1 MDYFGYYWYR
11 NKIKN
16 FEILIVLCFKNV
28 FIMDE
33 FNIVEWNFMKRIW
46 IMWFER
52 FKYLILI
59 YVFIELEIIDIRV
72 KILLV

>member
-1 MDYFGYYWYR
+1 MKW

-16 FEILIVLCFKNV
+16 FEILIVLCFRNV

-46 IMWFER
+46 IKWFER

>member
-1 MDYFGYYWYR
+1 
-11 NKIKN
+11 
-16 FEILIVLCFKNV
+16 
-28 FIMDE
+28 MDE

-46 IMWFER
+46 IKWFER

>member
-1 MDYFGYYWYR
+1 MKW

-59 YVFIELEIIDIRV
+59 MYL
-72 KILLV
+72 

>member
-1 MDYFGYYWYR
+1 
-11 NKIKN
+11 
-16 FEILIVLCFKNV
+16 
-28 FIMDE
+28 MDE